1 MWNEVFDLK
10 KIHWDGSIRGEDC
23 SLLKMGKLAFTKVSA
38 ILCVRKGA
46 LIRNKTLKII
56 PRKPQRVFGLPE
68 QNFSAMKVL
77 MQVIR
82 TGIGM
87 AVFRPLYGFY
97 RLFLY
102 ESLVVTS
109 ILRQVENTVKILSL
123 ALYCTRAVR
132 NFCL

>member
-23 SLLKMGKLAFTKVSA
+23 SLLEMGKLAFTKVSA
-38 ILCVRKGA
+38 ILCVLKGA

-56 PRKPQRVFGLPE
+56 PRKPQGVFGLPE

-77 MQVIR
+77 MKVIR

-87 AVFRPLYGFY
+87 AVLRPLYGFY

-102 ESLVVTS
+102 ESLTVTS
-109 ILRQVENTVKILSL
+109 ILRQVENTVKIPRL
-123 ALYCTRAVR
+123 ALYCARAVR
-132 NFCL
+132 NFWL